1 MSYDID
7 FPDINECVMAIA
19 NCSHDCINTVGSF
32 QCSCRSGF
40 TLNTDNKTCN
50 GISFT
55 FICCT
60 YNVFHR
66 Y

>member
-1 MSYDID
+1 
-7 FPDINECVMAIA
+7 MAIA

-50 GISFT
+50 GINVSV
-55 FICCT
+55 ICCT

>member
-1 MSYDID
+1 
-7 FPDINECVMAIA
+7 MAIA

-40 TLNTDNKTCN
+40 TLNTVDNKTCN
-50 GISFT
+50 GINFT